1 MAKSG
6 PQLHDYYFEKYELL
20 TIQYPFN
27 KKSESE
33 KKHTLNF
40 KNYNFR
46 DIILDFIKEYDIIEK
61 FPEYKLTQDE
71 IVEIIMYLFYP
82 HAVLAK
88 NSLQIRK
95 LFTPDDY
102 VQNLLDGI
110 HEAEISVSTTPKDF
124 SDFFELKLM
133 NDALENSYLDNNES
147 ENKSEKKFINIIKRK
162 LNNKNNDISTLY
174 NKMHDTY
181 KFFLFQQIFNNK
193 NNDMIFFLPEYSG
206 LITYFMLVK
215 NKYKKFLLE
224 TTIYNPYTP
233 RKSKNENSISNYLLP
248 WYDELFNQNN
258 SHYMELDGENKILEQ
273 QILDMYFGI
282 SSIGYALKQ
291 FDKYKLAIN
300 RIQNMPL
307 EIAYEPLNISEFAY
321 IGVLGLSAPIKRII
335 SQAIFAD
342 LDGEKDHSEIH
353 SRITSFYDEI
363 TNIFCSF
370 LREFF
375 RYIAFLKTYD
385 SRIAYVADLEP
396 PVPQVTDDWH
406 YLIYDSSKNFN
417 VNIATNDYIDLL
429 NTLDF
434 HKLFTLKKC
443 PRDLSIKIIKQ
454 NLENSSKEELETL
467 AFFLYNICLEHNWPL
482 EKDNEIDEFYDN

>member
-215 NKYKKFLLE
+215 NKY
-224 TTIYNPYTP
+224 
-233 RKSKNENSISNYLLP
+233 
-248 WYDELFNQNN
+248 
-258 SHYMELDGENKILEQ
+258 
-273 QILDMYFGI
+273 
-282 SSIGYALKQ
+282 
-291 FDKYKLAIN
+291 
-300 RIQNMPL
+300 
-307 EIAYEPLNISEFAY
+307 
-321 IGVLGLSAPIKRII
+321 
-335 SQAIFAD
+335 
-342 LDGEKDHSEIH
+342 
-353 SRITSFYDEI
+353 
-363 TNIFCSF
+363 
-370 LREFF
+370 
-375 RYIAFLKTYD
+375 
-385 SRIAYVADLEP
+385 
-396 PVPQVTDDWH
+396 
-406 YLIYDSSKNFN
+406 
-417 VNIATNDYIDLL
+417 
-429 NTLDF
+429 
-434 HKLFTLKKC
+434 
-443 PRDLSIKIIKQ
+443 
-454 NLENSSKEELETL
+454 
-467 AFFLYNICLEHNWPL
+467 
-482 EKDNEIDEFYDN
+482 